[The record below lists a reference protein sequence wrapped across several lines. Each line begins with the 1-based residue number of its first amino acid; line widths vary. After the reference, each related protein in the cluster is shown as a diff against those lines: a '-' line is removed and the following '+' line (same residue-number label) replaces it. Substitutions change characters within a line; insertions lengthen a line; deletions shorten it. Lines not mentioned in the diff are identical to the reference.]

1 MLTLTGIR
9 QNPPY
14 LTLQYTRTL
23 RKRDKKNLS
32 ELFDLKQIFAQTRCL
47 KLSNSGKALQKEEM
61 AITIFIEELFGTY
74 NDIENRAMV
83 RRFATEDLNLVGI
96 GLRGKKNQV
105 DKLLK
110 GIPLHS

>member
-1 MLTLTGIR
+1 MSQQPIMIHTATGEQLKSI
-9 QNPPY
+9 
-14 LTLQYTRTL
+14 LQ
-23 RKRDKKNLS
+23 
-32 ELFDLKQIFAQTRCL
+32 
-47 KLSNSGKALQKEEM
+47 KALQKEEM

-74 NDIENRAMV
+74 NDIDNRAMV